1 MYHIKIDLSK
11 LAGISSVSPDRRDLS
26 FVSPDRRDL
35 SSVSP
40 DRRDLSEPIKPVA
53 ILSPCIGICALDAS
67 GLCEGCL
74 RTSAEIG
81 AWSTLSDHQRA
92 HIMDVVLPAREKA

>member
-11 LAGISSVSPDRRDLS
+11 LAALAVVPPVRRDLS
-26 FVSPDRRDL
+26 AVPPVRRDL
-35 SSVSP
+35 SAVPP
-40 DRRDLSEPIKPVA
+40 DRRDLSEPIKPM
-53 ILSPCIGICALDAS
+53 LSPCIGICALDAS

-74 RTSAEIG
+74 RTSTEIG